1 MSSQVIIQK
10 RFVPKVGEGKNLRVA
25 LRRMSDAL
33 VESGFPEM
41 ELWAPIHGG
50 HNVLVSVERYAS
62 LAAWD
67 EYNATATSYPALVS
81 AVFDG
86 IYPSTIAPYDTEI
99 LRVIDKSEIR

>member
-1 MSSQVIIQK
+1 MASPIIIQK

-25 LRRMSDAL
+25 LKQMSEAL
-33 VESGFPEM
+33 VANGFPEM

-50 HNVLVSVERYAS
+50 HNVLVTVERYAT

-86 IYPSTIAPYDTEI
+86 IYPTTLTPYDTEI
-99 LRVIDKSEIR
+99 LRVVDKSDIK